1 MYAPFVIH
9 FCIWSQT
16 DNFDF
21 DGLRWPSR
29 CRACRHAPVVP
40 PLIQNYLRIS
50 GPHAKDRFLFPC
62 TCLNS
67 VEGNFCIHDFLC
79 RPRTVLFIDQFI
91 IDATPLIG
99 ISSLSEVLKFLYKLI

>member
-29 CRACRHAPVVP
+29 YRACGHAPVVP
-40 PLIQNYLRIS
+40 SLIQNYLRIS

-67 VEGNFCIHDFLC
+67 VEGNFCIRDFLC
-79 RPRTVLFIDQFI
+79 RPRTVLRSIYNRCYPSNRDK
-91 IDATPLIG
+91 
-99 ISSLSEVLKFLYKLI
+99 LSQRGTEVPV